1 MINEQA
7 VEHIGW
13 LCEDIK
19 EVTTYLTDQ
28 IEESFLRCT
37 KPIGQGFEINCDQLL
52 LENHW
57 IQKQVLKKVLE
68 ETAGKKKDLE
78 RRHIEDLLTL
88 VENGTGKR
96 ISLPYNMV
104 AEKNYQYIKVQKGN
118 ISDKQEMTGKIL
130 CEEVTDLT
138 NIVENDCIKI
148 IDYDRIETG
157 VQLRCRKPG
166 DFFYIWQRSEEKII
180 KQVFY

>member
-1 MINEQA
+1 M
-7 VEHIGW
+7 
-13 LCEDIK
+13 
-19 EVTTYLTDQ
+19 
-28 IEESFLRCT
+28 
-37 KPIGQGFEINCDQLL
+37 L

-138 NIVENDCIKI
+138 NIVEIVSKSLI
-148 IDYDRIETG
+148 MIE
-157 VQLRCRKPG
+157 
-166 DFFYIWQRSEEKII
+166 
-180 KQVFY
+180 

>member
-1 MINEQA
+1 MDPET
-7 VEHIGW
+7 G
-13 LCEDIK
+13 
-19 EVTTYLTDQ
+19 
-28 IEESFLRCT
+28 S
-37 KPIGQGFEINCDQLL
+37 
-52 LENHW
+52 
-57 IQKQVLKKVLE
+57 KKVLE

-118 ISDKQEMTGKIL
+118 MSDKQEMTGKIL

-166 DFFYIWQRSEEKII
+166 DFFTFGKDQKRKII
-180 KQVFY
+180 KQVFLLMRRFQDNCGKRYPWWQMAVILYGSLAEESANIIRSKNQPSVI

>member
-1 MINEQA
+1 MRGTGIYGAGAMREKRWKSDPSAFMCKKEEIVKYLKEAGQAWVEDASNQDDAFARNQIRNQVIPRLEMINEQA

-57 IQKQVLKKVLE
+57 IQKQVLKKFW
-68 ETAGKKKDLE
+68 KKQLV
-78 RRHIEDLLTL
+78 RR
-88 VENGTGKR
+88 
-96 ISLPYNMV
+96 
-104 AEKNYQYIKVQKGN
+104 
-118 ISDKQEMTGKIL
+118 KI
-130 CEEVTDLT
+130 
-138 NIVENDCIKI
+138 
-148 IDYDRIETG
+148 
-157 VQLRCRKPG
+157 
-166 DFFYIWQRSEEKII
+166 
-180 KQVFY
+180 

>member
-1 MINEQA
+1 M
-7 VEHIGW
+7 
-13 LCEDIK
+13 L
-19 EVTTYLTDQ
+19 LTDQ

-88 VENGTGKR
+88 VENGTGKQ

-138 NIVENDCIKI
+138 NIEIVFTEN
-148 IDYDRIETG
+148 E
-157 VQLRCRKPG
+157 
-166 DFFYIWQRSEEKII
+166 RS
-180 KQVFY
+180 

>member
-1 MINEQA
+1 MCKKRRNRKIFKRGWAGSVEDASNQDDAFARNQIRNQVIPRLEMINEQA

-57 IQKQVLKKVLE
+57 IQKQVLKKFW
-68 ETAGKKKDLE
+68 KKQLV
-78 RRHIEDLLTL
+78 RR
-88 VENGTGKR
+88 
-96 ISLPYNMV
+96 
-104 AEKNYQYIKVQKGN
+104 
-118 ISDKQEMTGKIL
+118 KI
-130 CEEVTDLT
+130 
-138 NIVENDCIKI
+138 
-148 IDYDRIETG
+148 
-157 VQLRCRKPG
+157 
-166 DFFYIWQRSEEKII
+166 
-180 KQVFY
+180 